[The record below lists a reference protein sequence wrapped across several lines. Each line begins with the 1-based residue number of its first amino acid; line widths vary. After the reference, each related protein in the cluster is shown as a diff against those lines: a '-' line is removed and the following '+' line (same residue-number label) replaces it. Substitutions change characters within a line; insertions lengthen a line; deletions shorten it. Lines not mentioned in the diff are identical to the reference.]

1 MEIERRFFVRNVEE
15 KPWMKP
21 QSRRTIE
28 QYYLDS
34 ERFSTQGDMLVYD
47 SKHHLA
53 SLSRDEICLFE
64 EEKEWTSR
72 IRICDDVATVT
83 LKGKRIHASALEL
96 EWVVNRD
103 LTSRILEDAEF
114 PAVFKSR
121 YLWVGGDGNTWEI
134 DHFEG
139 TLEGLVLAEIELS
152 SIDDEI
158 HIPQWIGAEIT
169 GKHQWSNS
177 SLAYNGIP

>member
-1 MEIERRFFVRNVEE
+1 MT
-15 KPWMKP
+15 K
-21 QSRRTIE
+21 
-28 QYYLDS
+28 
-34 ERFSTQGDMLVYD
+34 
-47 SKHHLA
+47 
-53 SLSRDEICLFE
+53 DEISLFE

-72 IRICDDVATVT
+72 IRICDDVSTVT

-103 LTSRILEDAEF
+103 AASRILEGVEF

-121 YLWVGGDGNTWEI
+121 YLWVDCDDNTWEI

-139 TLEGLVLAEIELS
+139 KLEGLVLAEIELS

-158 HIPQWIGAEIT
+158 HIPQWLGAEIT

-177 SLAYNGIP
+177 SLARHGLP